1 MKVWNKNIVHVEWI
15 STGTQLDVFL
25 VFLDKYGHSLKS
37 VASIFSIPILYF
49 PCCLWTKL
57 AYVPYRSVSLRSDP
71 ESEIFEHSHW
81 LVITMIYF

>member
-1 MKVWNKNIVHVEWI
+1 MKVWNKKIVHVEWI

-49 PCCLWTKL
+49 PCCLWTK
-57 AYVPYRSVSLRSDP
+57 SDWHMFLTVLFP
-71 ESEIFEHSHW
+71 LGLTPKVKFLNIHIDLS
-81 LVITMIYF
+81 